1 MAVPK
6 SEFTYF
12 HYGNES
18 YLDGLEAFCA
28 PYEVKK
34 TLSDIK
40 DDLIQKHF
48 SFQETVHKSG
58 KADFSLGGSAFLF
71 SHQMRHFLEAEF
83 LSKVQ
88 SSDPLLQYC

>member
-40 DDLIQKHF
+40 DEEKMILFKNIFPSKKQYTN
-48 SFQETVHKSG
+48 QEKQIFH
-58 KADFSLGGSAFLF
+58 
-71 SHQMRHFLEAEF
+71 
-83 LSKVQ
+83 
-88 SSDPLLQYC
+88 